1 MIFLIFPVLLYAQ
14 DASKAAEPS
23 PQADTSKPAEESA
36 KPAAKPEDTAQKLGE
51 WWWRN
56 SLTYDP
62 MPTQCLYHGE
72 AKFAYLRETGNTPKE
87 NYNVQG
93 LLAFRKE
100 RFTGYLQYGLTKEA
114 SGSVFGDSPDRR
126 IENFHPA
133 VRYDLTSKLYAQ
145 TGALWTKDYD
155 RAIYDRTTYYL
166 GLGYDLI
173 ATPKYLLTLFLSGGH
188 EDLEYQEM
196 VTINYMPPGIL
207 RNSVYYGD
215 QRFRWGIT
223 ENIAFNEKF
232 EFVGNVDEG
241 SRYRWTLNLGIEFKL
256 TPYLAL
262 RLDYEQ
268 KYFNFQ
274 PEVYG
279 MDILQKRDQKQ
290 GVMIMV
296 SF

>member
-1 MIFLIFPVLLYAQ
+1 MKLY
-14 DASKAAEPS
+14 
-23 PQADTSKPAEESA
+23 
-36 KPAAKPEDTAQKLGE
+36 
-51 WWWRN
+51 
-56 SLTYDP
+56 
-62 MPTQCLYHGE
+62 
-72 AKFAYLRETGNTPKE
+72 
-87 NYNVQG
+87 
-93 LLAFRKE
+93 
-100 RFTGYLQYGLTKEA
+100 GY
-114 SGSVFGDSPDRR
+114 SPDSLNHLSYTKFGRPYLDNSR
-126 IENFHPA
+126 IDFNISHSGDYVVCAVTTHGRIGIDIEKIKPIDLFDFERYMTPQEWNAIRDSVEPYHTFYSYWTKKEIENFHPS

-145 TGALWTKDYD
+145 TGALLTKDYD
-155 RAIYDRTTYYL
+155 RAINNRETYYL

-173 ATPKYLLTLFLSGGH
+173 ATPQYLLTLFLSGGH
-188 EDLEYQEM
+188 EDFEYQEM

-232 EFVGNVDEG
+232 EFVGNVEEG
-241 SRYRWTLNLGIEFKL
+241 SRYRWTLNLGIDFKI

-279 MDILQKRDQKQ
+279 MDVLQKRDQKQ
-290 GVMIMV
+290 GIMVMV